1 VPLKAQDTTLDL
13 RGQRVEAA
21 LLEVDSFLDELLR
34 RQELGG
40 YVLHGHGTGAM
51 KTAVRQHLH
60 GHPCVAQS
68 RPAERDE
75 GGDAF
80 TVVWLRGSA

>member
-1 VPLKAQDTTLDL
+1 MTLDL
-13 RGQRVEAA
+13 RGVRVEEG
-21 LLEVDSFLDELLR
+21 LDKVDVFFDELLR
-34 RQELGG
+34 RGETAG

-51 KTAVRQHLH
+51 KNAVRDHLRAH
-60 GHPCVAQS
+60 ALVASS

-80 TVVWLRGSA
+80 TVFWLSS